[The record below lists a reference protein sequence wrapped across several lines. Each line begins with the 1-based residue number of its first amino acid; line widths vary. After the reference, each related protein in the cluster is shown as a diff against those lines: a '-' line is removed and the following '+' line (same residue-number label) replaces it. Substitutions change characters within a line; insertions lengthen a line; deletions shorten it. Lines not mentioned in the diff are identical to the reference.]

1 MKTWIFAG
9 LASKTDVTLYLSK
22 ILVNMGFKV
31 LLVDGTEYERYRYSI
46 DTTFLPEWIAEFEG
60 FDVACGFTNYK
71 QMVDHLS
78 RVGENVSRY
87 DFILVDIEKLGFLTK
102 EEWIS
107 ATARLWATT
116 YSRQDLERGK
126 EWIYKLQESLE
137 VEELPNFY
145 RLWTRIIDTTID
157 QYAWEFYNDTPIHF
171 HGTPVSIYWNEMD
184 TALQLENEHIKRLR
198 IKPLSRQYKKSLALL
213 LELLTGWTYV
223 ESKKALSLTER
234 KRA

>member
-22 ILVNMGFKV
+22 ILANMGFKV

-46 DTTFLPEWIAEFEG
+46 DPIFLPEWITEFEG

-71 QMVDHLS
+71 RMVDYLS
-78 RVGENVSRY
+78 SVDEDITQY
-87 DFILVDIEKLGFLTK
+87 DFILVDVEKIDFLTK

-107 ATARLWATT
+107 AAARLWVST
-116 YSRQDLERGK
+116 YRREDLERGK
-126 EWIYKLQESLE
+126 EWIYKLQERLQA
-137 VEELPNFY
+137 EELPSFY
-145 RLWTRIIDTTID
+145 RLWTQMMDTTID
-157 QYAWEFYNDTPIHF
+157 QYAWGFYNDIPIHF

-184 TALQLENEHIKRLR
+184 MALQIENEHIKKIR
-198 IKPLSRQYKKSLALL
+198 IKPLSRQYKKSLTLL
-213 LELLTGWTYV
+213 LELLTGWTFA
-223 ESKKALSLTER
+223 ESKKALSLIER